1 LQPAVG
7 TVSGRV
13 MLVAVVALGPTL
25 VVMVCRLEVTAVAE
39 GVVGSRPVGERG
51 RSGEKEK

>member
-1 LQPAVG
+1 
-7 TVSGRV
+7 